1 MAYSSIG
8 RTFVWPSGHLDEL
21 VWSQAIQDK
30 EHFNMATVPMQGL
43 ATANQAV
50 EGKWIPSR
58 QRSN

>member
-8 RTFVWPSGHLDEL
+8 RTFVWPHGHLDEL

-30 EHFNMATVPMQGL
+30 EHFSMATVPMQGPV
-43 ATANQAV
+43 TVNQAV

-58 QRSN
+58 RRTH